1 MSGFGPTPDH
11 GVEPALGADHH
22 RRMDTPKPLP
32 PAPQPNSLEAAE
44 LSLLRLKREMEEL
57 NARLQYLGLMLRL
70 GARK

>member
-1 MSGFGPTPDH
+1 
-11 GVEPALGADHH
+11 
-22 RRMDTPKPLP
+22 MDTPKPLP
-32 PAPQPNSLEAAE
+32 PAPQPSSLEAAE